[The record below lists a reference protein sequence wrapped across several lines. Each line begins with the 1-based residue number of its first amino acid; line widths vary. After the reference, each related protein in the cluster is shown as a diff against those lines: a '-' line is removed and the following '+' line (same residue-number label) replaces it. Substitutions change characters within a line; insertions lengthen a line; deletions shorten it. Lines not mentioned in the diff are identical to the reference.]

1 VTRHGHR
8 HGIVDLSITT
18 TAEGLWALKW
28 SFVVL
33 MITALMQVAVVFGCN
48 ADIVF
53 CGISLSRSLLGVKRT
68 WVTAL
73 QMSAFDPKRTLA
85 GPFPT
90 QVSAATMPWPE
101 LRELQ

>member
-18 TAEGLWALKW
+18 TAEGLWALKS

-48 ADIVF
+48 ADIAFAECRF
-53 CGISLSRSLLGVKRT
+53 CGRYWG
-68 WVTAL
+68 
-73 QMSAFDPKRTLA
+73 
-85 GPFPT
+85 
-90 QVSAATMPWPE
+90 
-101 LRELQ
+101 